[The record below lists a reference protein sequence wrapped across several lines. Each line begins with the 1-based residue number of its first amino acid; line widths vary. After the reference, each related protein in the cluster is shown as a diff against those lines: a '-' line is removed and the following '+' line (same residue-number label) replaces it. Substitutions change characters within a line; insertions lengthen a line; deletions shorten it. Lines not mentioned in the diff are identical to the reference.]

1 MCKKSPIFR
10 ENNVQFGTTH
20 TYAYALISQ
29 NFEIKFRQFPHS
41 RKFTLTLFWQKFREA
56 TFLLK
61 KILNS

>member
-10 ENNVQFGTTH
+10 ENNVQFGTTP
-20 TYAYALISQ
+20 TLISQ
-29 NFEIKFRQFPHS
+29 NFESKVRQFSHS
-41 RKFTLTLFWQKFREA
+41 RKFTLTLFWQKIREA